1 MLPCGEYELTCK
13 RYAAR
18 TVFKALQFPT
28 SHETCVKVGGY
39 ILGEFGHLISE
50 QPDSTPQLQFE
61 VLHTKFPTCGLV
73 TRAMLLSTYL
83 TKSIFIGALI
93 YQIKSFTV
101 QDMPNL

>member
-1 MLPCGEYELTCK
+1 MIL

-50 QPDSTPQLQFE
+50 QPESSPQLQFE
-61 VLHTKFPTCGLV
+61 VLHTKFPTCGLE
-73 TRAMLLSTYL
+73 TRAMLLSTYPLVAVLLHNPL
-83 TKSIFIGALI
+83 TLFI
-93 YQIKSFTV
+93 
-101 QDMPNL
+101 